1 VFELPAL
8 QQIETAAQ
16 AVYTVLQATPQI
28 NWPLLSERCGCE
40 VWIKHENHNPTGAFK
55 VRGGL
60 TYLGKLLQAEPA
72 TRGVCTATRGN
83 HGLSVAFAAARYGV
97 EAVVVV
103 PEGNN
108 PEKNA
113 AVRALGAELIVHG
126 RDFDEAVPFA
136 MQLAQERGLHQMP
149 PFHHDLVLGV
159 ATYSL
164 EFLRAVPGL
173 QRVYVPIGL
182 GSGICGMI
190 AVRNG
195 LGLQT
200 EIVGVV
206 AENAPTYLQS
216 FAAGRCLPTDS
227 ADTIA
232 DGLAVRIPSE
242 QSLGIIRRNVAR
254 IVAVSE
260 EAILQGLRHYFTD
273 THNVAEGAAA
283 APLAAALAERDR
295 NQGQKIGL
303 VLSGGNIDR
312 EMLLRS
318 LR

>member
-1 VFELPAL
+1 MPSLEK
-8 QQIETAAQ
+8 IESAARTVH
-16 AVYTVLQATPQI
+16 AVLQATPQI

-40 VWIKHENHNPTGAFK
+40 VWTKHENHNPTGAFK

-60 TYLGKLLQAEPA
+60 TYLGNLKRSEPA

-83 HGLSVAFAAARYGV
+83 HGQSVAFAAAHYGL
-97 EAVVVV
+97 EAVIVV

-113 AVRALGAELIVHG
+113 AIRALGAELIVHG
-126 RDFDEAVPFA
+126 RDFDEALPFA
-136 MQLAQERGLHQMP
+136 QNLARERELHQMP

-159 ATYSL
+159 ASYSL
-164 EFLRAVPGL
+164 EFLRAVPDL
-173 QRVYVPIGL
+173 ERVYVPIGL

-195 LGLQT
+195 LGLET

-206 AENAPTYLQS
+206 AENAPTYLHS
-216 FAAGRCLPTDS
+216 FAAGRCLPTES
-227 ADTIA
+227 ADTVA
-232 DGLAVRIPSE
+232 DGLALRIPSE
-242 QSLGIIRRNVAR
+242 QSLGIMLDNVAR
-254 IVAVSE
+254 VVAVSE
-260 EAILQGLRHYFTD
+260 ESILESVGHYFTD
-273 THNVAEGAAA
+273 THNLAEGAAA
-283 APLAAALAERDR
+283 APLAATLLERDR
-295 NQGQKIGL
+295 NHGSKIGL

-312 EMLLRS
+312 ETLVRS